1 MTILAI
7 YSTRKGFEIHRQFE
21 GYSKSLSRV
30 NQKASLDRSRVK
42 HDIKGGGQKNRGLGT
57 CIIRQSFNLVY

>member
-1 MTILAI
+1 MTILAM

-30 NQKASLDRSRVK
+30 NQKASLDRGRVK
-42 HDIKGGGQKNRGLGT
+42 HDIRRGDRKIEG
-57 CIIRQSFNLVY
+57 